1 MKATQTERILHYMEQ
16 YGSITALD
24 AMREF
29 RCMRLAARIADLK
42 KAGVKIVKSMVTTTN
57 SFGENVRFAKYELE
71 DGYELGNR
79 KEAYE

>member
-1 MKATQTERILHYMEQ
+1 MKVTQTERILRYMEQ

-42 KAGVKIVKSMVTTTN
+42 KAGVKIVKSMVTSKNVYGETV
-57 SFGENVRFAKYELE
+57 SFAEYRLEKEN
-71 DGYELGNR
+71 
-79 KEAYE
+79 